1 MNASVRGKP
10 MIKEKGALDMLKG
23 VGHLLSLITNGVEI
37 ILIIRIYEKQ
47 GIMMLSLKQTK
58 PHWSYDLKSA
68 WIRSVI
74 AVKVALE
81 GDETDLKNSGS
92 HRITA
97 QGALLGAIKT
107 LMFLMSLKIGSFHTF
122 LTVMVGA
129 VFFFLRASRP
139 VFLHKTEKKII
150 VPPSSATL
158 CVLFDFFLTWYSF
171 TVVLRI
177 HFVQLRKLSNFIL
190 FAYWFAWLGKVYIF
204 LAERIEKQQTK
215 NGEKISR
222 EYEDLW
228 FTGKRDSNFDRHC
241 HFLFFQRIGPP
252 SQPMKFRLSP
262 YSTRW

>member
-1 MNASVRGKP
+1 
-10 MIKEKGALDMLKG
+10 
-23 VGHLLSLITNGVEI
+23 
-37 ILIIRIYEKQ
+37 
-47 GIMMLSLKQTK
+47 
-58 PHWSYDLKSA
+58 
-68 WIRSVI
+68 
-74 AVKVALE
+74 
-81 GDETDLKNSGS
+81 
-92 HRITA
+92 
-97 QGALLGAIKT
+97 
-107 LMFLMSLKIGSFHTF
+107 MSLKIGSFHTF
-122 LTVMVGA
+122 LTVTVGA

-171 TVVLRI
+171 AVVLRI
-177 HFVQLRKLSNFIL
+177 HFVQLRKLSSFIL
-190 FAYWFAWLGKVYIF
+190 FAHWCAWLGKVYIF
-204 LAERIEKQQTK
+204 LSERIEKQQTK

-222 EYEDLW
+222 EYEDSW